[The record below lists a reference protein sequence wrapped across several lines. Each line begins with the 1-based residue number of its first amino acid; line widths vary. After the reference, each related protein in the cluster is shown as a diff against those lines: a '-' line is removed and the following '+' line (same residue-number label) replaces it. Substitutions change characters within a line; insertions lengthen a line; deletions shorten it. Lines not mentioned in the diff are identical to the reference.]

1 VCCEVFENSR
11 IYPKKAS
18 HTASNDEATF
28 LARRRRAEGRK
39 PANFEHQT
47 RPNHTA
53 HMHGYAGSLYSKQ
66 KGGTSKGSQPKG
78 AEGTT
83 DGSQVPPPSAGSF
96 WSSAVAAEVE
106 VAKNDSAAPSEASE
120 PPPADLP
127 DSIAHPAG
135 RSDPIAATTQP
146 PQLGST
152 WSSYGAGLLRSG
164 LSAASSTYEVASAK
178 ASATYAVASAK
189 APGLV
194 AGLKA
199 GAATAASSAASAAKT
214 GTEAASTGLQAMKAS
229 GASTME
235 AAADAGAATL
245 RGAHPAVATAAG
257 AVLGAAA
264 GAGVGPTGTVVCAAA
279 GAAAAQVAHAQV
291 QDRIAVQVGL
301 QEVLE
306 RRGAAE
312 SIAALEQLAAGAG
325 GRLRAASAAL
335 SDVERT
341 AAEGS
346 ALYLYKL
353 CDEASSRPAPP
364 RAAPPPHRPLPPPL
378 PPAAAEAFGA
388 AARQVGF
395 RLEEGAHALERLK
408 RRLAA
413 LQQAGA
419 AEPAG
424 EPAVAEPAAAPVTS
438 AAPAAAAPAADG
450 TAAAEPEPASPGPAC
465 VESAEAAEAQE
476 QESRTAQRRQL
487 EVYAARAAIGAAESC
502 VAQVAP
508 LPVSP
513 RLYPPLPPP
522 CGLPLALERRA
533 WRARLRS
540 CARRRC
546 TLAPALAL
554 ALTLTSCARRRS

>member
-1 VCCEVFENSR
+1 
-11 IYPKKAS
+11 
-18 HTASNDEATF
+18 
-28 LARRRRAEGRK
+28 
-39 PANFEHQT
+39 
-47 RPNHTA
+47 
-53 HMHGYAGSLYSKQ
+53 MHGYAGSLYSKQ
-66 KGGTSKGSQPKG
+66 KGGTNKGSQPKG
-78 AEGTT
+78 APSSAEATT
-83 DGSQVPPPSAGSF
+83 DGSQVPPASAGSF
-96 WSSAVAAEVE
+96 WSSAVAAEVV
-106 VAKNDSAAPSEASE
+106 VAKNDSAAPSETSE

-127 DSIAHPAG
+127 DPIAHPAG

-146 PQLGST
+146 PELGST

-214 GTEAASTGLQAMKAS
+214 GTEAASTGLQAIKAS

-291 QDRIAVQVGL
+291 QERMPVQVGL

-364 RAAPPPHRPLPPPL
+364 RAAPPPHRPLPPSL

-395 RLEEGAHALERLK
+395 RLEESAQALDRLK

-413 LQQAGA
+413 LEQAGA

-424 EPAVAEPAAAPVTS
+424 EPAVAEPTPAP
-438 AAPAAAAPAADG
+438 AAPAAPTAAAA
-450 TAAAEPEPASPGPAC
+450 TAAAEPEPASPEPAC
-465 VESAEAAEAQE
+465 VASAEDAEAQE

-513 RLYPPLPPP
+513 RLVRPCPPP
-522 CGLPLALERRA
+522 CGPLPLALERRA
-533 WRARLRS
+533 WRARLHS

-546 TLAPALAL
+546 TLTRALAL
-554 ALTLTSCARRRS
+554 AHTLALTLSSCARRRCTPWARTARACCSASWR

>member
-1 VCCEVFENSR
+1 
-11 IYPKKAS
+11 
-18 HTASNDEATF
+18 
-28 LARRRRAEGRK
+28 
-39 PANFEHQT
+39 
-47 RPNHTA
+47 
-53 HMHGYAGSLYSKQ
+53 MHGYAGSLYSKQ
-66 KGGTSKGSQPKG
+66 KGGTNKGSQPKG
-78 AEGTT
+78 APSSAEATT
-83 DGSQVPPPSAGSF
+83 DGSQVPPASAGSF
-96 WSSAVAAEVE
+96 WSSAVAAEVV
-106 VAKNDSAAPSEASE
+106 VAKNDSAAPSETSE

-127 DSIAHPAG
+127 DPIAHPAG
-135 RSDPIAATTQP
+135 RSDPIAATTQ
-146 PQLGST
+146 G

-214 GTEAASTGLQAMKAS
+214 GTEAASTGLQAIKAS

-291 QDRIAVQVGL
+291 QERMPVQVGL

-364 RAAPPPHRPLPPPL
+364 RAAPPPHRPLPPSL

-388 AARQVGF
+388 AARQ
-395 RLEEGAHALERLK
+395 
-408 RRLAA
+408 
-413 LQQAGA
+413 
-419 AEPAG
+419 
-424 EPAVAEPAAAPVTS
+424 
-438 AAPAAAAPAADG
+438 
-450 TAAAEPEPASPGPAC
+450 
-465 VESAEAAEAQE
+465 
-476 QESRTAQRRQL
+476 
-487 EVYAARAAIGAAESC
+487 
-502 VAQVAP
+502 
-508 LPVSP
+508 
-513 RLYPPLPPP
+513 
-522 CGLPLALERRA
+522 
-533 WRARLRS
+533 
-540 CARRRC
+540 
-546 TLAPALAL
+546 
-554 ALTLTSCARRRS
+554 

>member
-1 VCCEVFENSR
+1 
-11 IYPKKAS
+11 
-18 HTASNDEATF
+18 
-28 LARRRRAEGRK
+28 
-39 PANFEHQT
+39 
-47 RPNHTA
+47 
-53 HMHGYAGSLYSKQ
+53 MHGYAGSLYSKQ

-388 AARQVGF
+388 AARQVGSKDS
-395 RLEEGAHALERLK
+395 RGGWR
-408 RRLAA
+408 RCSRLA
-413 LQQAGA
+413 
-419 AEPAG
+419 
-424 EPAVAEPAAAPVTS
+424 
-438 AAPAAAAPAADG
+438 
-450 TAAAEPEPASPGPAC
+450 
-465 VESAEAAEAQE
+465 
-476 QESRTAQRRQL
+476 RR
-487 EVYAARAAIGAAESC
+487 
-502 VAQVAP
+502 
-508 LPVSP
+508 SP
-513 RLYPPLPPP
+513 RGSPPSRSPPPHPSRPPRPPPPHPPPTAPPLPSPSP
-522 CGLPLALERRA
+522 RRLGLRA
-533 WRARLRS
+533 WRVRRLR
-540 CARRRC
+540 RRKNRSRERRSGGSWRC
-546 TLAPALAL
+546 TPRAPPSEPPSRVWHRWRHSPCRPAFIRPCRLLVVCLSRSNAVRGVHG
-554 ALTLTSCARRRS
+554 CAAARGGAAPWPQP